1 MAIDLRGRSS
11 VSFYDTFAE
20 FPVVG
25 SDIVLYVDRDTLT
38 MYIWNGSTY
47 ESFSGGG
54 GGSTI
59 TVVANYAALPDPT
72 TVSGQFYWCSAS
84 QGTYWL
90 PGSLGGTYYNAG
102 LYYSNGVSWE
112 YTPTPYN
119 ASQAAVDAGTNDD
132 QFVTP
137 KTLETKPLAVSRT
150 GTSISFDKIATYNSP
165 ALPATG
171 NITNDLTG
179 ARIGVVQKIY
189 HNNSVAPT
197 FPAGWVKI
205 EGDYVISIENIIF
218 AEWISGTRVEYWV
231 VNDAPSGFVPYTGA
245 TADVNLGT
253 FHLDAAKGTF
263 THSGS
268 TDTLTATH
276 SSGSGIGLLI
286 TKGGN
291 NEGLKVN
298 KTSGSGNAATIIGTL
313 EATTLVKTGGT
324 SSQFLMADGT
334 TSVQSNPFPLFGA
347 GITSVVAGPTTRF
360 LAFLSL
366 TTVAS
371 ENQRQIP
378 VPYDVTFKN
387 FFCFFGVGAG
397 QSATGSLVLTI
408 RKNGVDTAITLTIPA
423 GSSIGTFSDTTNS
436 ESFVAGD
443 LISVKAVNNASVPS
457 GNITSI
463 TLGTI

>member
-20 FPVVG
+20 FPIIG

-47 ESFSGGG
+47 EPFSGGG

-59 TVVANYAALPDPT
+59 TVVANYSALPDPT

-119 ASQAAVDAGTNDD
+119 ASQAVVNTGTNDD
-132 QFVTP
+132 QFITP
-137 KTLETKPLAVSRT
+137 KTFNDSAQLA
-150 GTSISFDKIATYNSP
+150 GK
-165 ALPATG
+165 
-171 NITNDLTG
+171 
-179 ARIGVVQKIY
+179 
-189 HNNSVAPT
+189 
-197 FPAGWVKI
+197 
-205 EGDYVISIENIIF
+205 
-218 AEWISGTRVEYWV
+218 
-231 VNDAPSGFVPYTGA
+231 VPYTGA

-263 THSGS
+263 THNGS
-268 TDTLTATH
+268 TDTLTANHT
-276 SSGSGIGLLI
+276 SGSGIGLSI
-286 TKGGN
+286 TKGGA

-324 SSQFLMADGT
+324 STQYLMADGST
-334 TSVQSNPFPLFGA
+334 NTLNQANILSLLGWFQSNR
-347 GITSVVAGPTTRF
+347 ITESTAVTGTT
-360 LAFLSL
+360 A
-366 TTVAS
+366 
-371 ENQRQIP
+371 E
-378 VPYDVTFKN
+378 
-387 FFCFFGVGAG
+387 
-397 QSATGSLVLTI
+397 TI
-408 RKNGVDTAITLTIPA
+408 IDNTTIPA
-423 GSSIGTFSDTTNS
+423 NTYLSGGIMRIYNAKFRKVGGMGILTAIRIYIGPTANNLTGATLVATFSN
-436 ESFVAGD
+436 
-443 LISVKAVNNASVPS
+443 ISVGQVYAEMLRTFTCTTSGILGFSATQSTASDVINSSAARQSSTIDWTVAQNVMFTIQLGNASDSVTMI
-457 GNITSI
+457 GNSI
-463 TLGTI
+463 KNF